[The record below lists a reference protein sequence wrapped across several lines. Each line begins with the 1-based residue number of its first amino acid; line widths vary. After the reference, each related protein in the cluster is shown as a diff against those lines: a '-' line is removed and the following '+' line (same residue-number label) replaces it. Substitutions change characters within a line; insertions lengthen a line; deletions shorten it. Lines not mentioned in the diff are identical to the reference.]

1 MRTLRCRV
9 VIYGDR
15 QHRNKSYPV
24 RGLLSS
30 EENGFC
36 ISGNEVYLLIF
47 MTDCG

>member
-1 MRTLRCRV
+1 MRTL
-9 VIYGDR
+9 
-15 QHRNKSYPV
+15 QQRNKSYPV

-36 ISGNEVYLLIF
+36 ISGNEVYPPTL